1 MFCVGSI
8 VFACIFQSCPS
19 GSASIGL
26 DNALYEPIHG
36 SYPEATGKQIANP
49 IASILSL
56 SMMLEYTFNL
66 KDESEAINRAVEE
79 SLAKRYTTPDLNSD
93 NKSYST
99 SEVGDYIVD
108 FIKKN

>member
-1 MFCVGSI
+1 M
-8 VFACIFQSCPS
+8 CIR
-19 GSASIGL
+19 
-26 DNALYEPIHG
+26 DRYEPIHG